1 MSKIKLEYVKPGMV
15 LNGRVKD
22 LQGIVLLDVGDQ
34 INEKNIRI
42 CKMWGI
48 TEIDVRDVRKN
59 DVEDK
64 SLVQIDPPLLK
75 ETIKQAQIL
84 FQHTD
89 LRHAAITELYRLYMK
104 RIAAQKSKSP
114 ANEG

>member
-15 LNGRVKD
+15 LNSKVKNP
-22 LQGIVLLDVGDQ
+22 QGVTLLDAGDQ
-34 INEKNIRI
+34 IEEKSIRI

-48 TEIDVRDVRKN
+48 TEINIRDVKKN
-59 DVEDK
+59 DIEDD
-64 SLVQIDPPLLK
+64 SLVQIDPSLLK
-75 ETIKQAQIL
+75 EAIEQAQIL

-104 RIAAQKSKSP
+104 RIAAQKSKS
-114 ANEG
+114 AVNEG